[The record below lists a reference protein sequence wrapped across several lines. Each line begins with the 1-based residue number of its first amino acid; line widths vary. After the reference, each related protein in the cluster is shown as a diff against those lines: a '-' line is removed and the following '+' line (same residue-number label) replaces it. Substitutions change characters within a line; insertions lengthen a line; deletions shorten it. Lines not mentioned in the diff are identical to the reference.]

1 MTPEAQ
7 AISGISLNIGGILIS
22 LRDVM
27 LKEARMHAR
36 LERKRTLRGAKIAK
50 GWAKARIELEKAKKR
65 KPTARKTGPGIYDFD

>member
-36 LERKRTLRGAKIAK
+36 LERKRTLKGSKMAK
-50 GWAKARIELEKAKKR
+50 GIIKARAELEKAKKMKPR
-65 KPTARKTGPGIYDFD
+65 KIGPGIYDFD